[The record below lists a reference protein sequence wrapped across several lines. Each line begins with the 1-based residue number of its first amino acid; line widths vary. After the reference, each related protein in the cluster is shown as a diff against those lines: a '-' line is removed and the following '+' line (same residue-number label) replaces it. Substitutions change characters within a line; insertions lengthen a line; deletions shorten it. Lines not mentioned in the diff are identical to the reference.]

1 MPDEMQSQQR
11 AKWQPT
17 ASMARFGVLIGFAA
31 AIGIGP
37 RLSPD
42 VDQWVFLLSIL
53 AGLFFYYRR
62 ERLDR
67 N

>member
-11 AKWQPT
+11 AKWQIT
-17 ASMARFGVLIGFAA
+17 QTLRFAVLIGFAA
-31 AIGIGP
+31 GIGIGP

-42 VDQWVFLLSIL
+42 VNQWVFLLSLL

-62 ERLDR
+62 EKA
-67 N
+67 